1 MDFNDTPEEAAF
13 RAKAQ
18 AFLNKVVKPK
28 SEDTGAGLQRML
40 TDKEYLAAAKAYQ
53 KSKAEAGFA
62 GITWAKEQG
71 GQALSP
77 IYSVIFGQE
86 EAKFDAPAGPFA
98 IGLGMCIPTLIA
110 FASEQ
115 QKKRHVGPAL
125 RGEEIW
131 CQLFSEPSA
140 GSDVAGLKTKAV
152 RDGDT
157 WTVNG
162 QKVWTSGAHY
172 SDWGILLVRTNPD
185 VAKHKGLTMFF
196 LDMKSPGVDV
206 RPIHQ
211 MSGGSNFNE
220 VYFTDVK
227 IPHEQMLGAE
237 GAGWNVALV
246 TLMNERLAVGG
257 SSGPDYKEVLDLA
270 RNLTGVD
277 GSALLTDKAFR
288 AKLADWYVRAEGYKL
303 GKYRTMTAL
312 SKGQTPGPESSIGKI
327 INANQMQDIANSA
340 IEAEDHHGII
350 SDGAIAPMDAAFQQ
364 AFMWAPGLR
373 IAGGTDEIL
382 KNIIAERVL
391 GLPQD
396 IRVDKDVAYKDLP
409 TGR

>member
-18 AFLNKVVKPK
+18 AFLQKAVKPK
-28 SEDTGAGLQRML
+28 ADDKAGLQRTL
-40 TDKEYLAAAKAYQ
+40 SDKEYLAAAKAYQ
-53 KSKAEAGFA
+53 KAKAEAGFA

-71 GQALSP
+71 GQGLSP
-77 IYSVIFGQE
+77 IFSVIFGQE

-98 IGLGMCIPTLIA
+98 IGLGMCIPTMIA
-110 FASEQ
+110 FASEE
-115 QKKRHVGPAL
+115 QKKRYVGPAL

-172 SDWGILLVRTNPD
+172 SDYGILLVRTNPD
-185 VAKHKGLTMFF
+185 VPKHKGLTMFF

-227 IPHEQMLGAE
+227 IPHAQMLGQE
-237 GAGWNVALV
+237 GQGWNVALV

-257 SSGPDYKEVLDLA
+257 SSGPDYKEILDLA

-327 INANQMQDIANSA
+327 INANQMQDIANFA
-340 IEAEDHHGII
+340 IESEDHFGII
-350 SDGAIAPMDAAFQQ
+350 SDSDTAMADAAFQQ

-396 IRVDKDVAYKDLP
+396 VRVDKDVAYKDLP